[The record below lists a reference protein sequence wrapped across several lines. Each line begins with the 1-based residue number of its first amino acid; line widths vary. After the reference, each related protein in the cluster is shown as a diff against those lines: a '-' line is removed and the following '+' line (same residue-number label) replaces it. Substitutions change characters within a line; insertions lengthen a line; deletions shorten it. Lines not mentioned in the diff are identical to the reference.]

1 MSYTS
6 LRLLESQVQWLPKP
20 HLKST
25 AMGLFAQQL
34 PFPPWADA
42 SLDIIHMAKDYHF
55 EITHVYL

>member
-6 LRLLESQVQWLPKP
+6 LRLLESQVQWLPMP

-25 AMGLFAQQL
+25 STGLFAQQL

-55 EITHVYL
+55 EITHVYP